1 MMREIRKKLN
11 LKQSE
16 LAALAGVSQQTF
28 ARFERHKHVSL
39 INEDRISTALI
50 KTAMQNNPEM
60 VKQATQPALEAAD
73 KWQQI
78 LYLEPGSEAALEL
91 EKLSGQS
98 LPELKAQAEKVAS
111 FLRGISNTA
120 LSLAK

>member
-60 VKQATQPALEAAD
+60 VKQATQPALEPAD